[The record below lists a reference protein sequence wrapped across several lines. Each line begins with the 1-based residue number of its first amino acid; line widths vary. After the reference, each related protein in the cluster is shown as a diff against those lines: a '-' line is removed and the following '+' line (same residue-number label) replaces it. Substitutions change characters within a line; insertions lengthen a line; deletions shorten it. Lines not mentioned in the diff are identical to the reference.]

1 MGRRLRAVSLVAV
14 LLACSVLVMGQSRV
28 TPSRVYQAFQQL
40 TDYLLIGTGL
50 NTDSIRLD
58 VSSGVFRVREGDNL
72 ADGPMS
78 ALSYSSGN
86 GSAAAPAFTFTS
98 ETGTGFYRPFASGF
112 TITIAGVPT
121 AMFSGDPAGRG
132 ALQLGADKPIGWAST
147 NNPVSATSD
156 VFVKRAAA
164 GAVRIATASDANT
177 YDITL
182 ADWGTAL
189 SAEGVPVANSGLLYL
204 GASKIGRLVITGSGN
219 ELGQFQLNGTGNST
233 SASTD
238 NNSTTS
244 ATKDTASRINVYY
257 DAAGAS
263 GAGYY
268 IQNLRGGT
276 VTIRALLIGA

>member
-1 MGRRLRAVSLVAV
+1 MKRI
-14 LLACSVLVMGQSRV
+14 LL
-28 TPSRVYQAFQQL
+28 P
-40 TDYLLIGTGL
+40 
-50 NTDSIRLD
+50 
-58 VSSGVFRVREGDNL
+58 L
-72 ADGPMS
+72 A
-78 ALSYSSGN
+78 L
-86 GSAAAPAFTFTS
+86 AAAITVPVGAQFGWFTLNGGLIARMSSAVAAVTIEQAGSGPILSLIRRGIGVTS
-98 ETGTGFYRPFASGF
+98 TDGGRLSNT
-112 TITIAGVPT
+112 T
-121 AMFSGDPAGRG
+121 A
-132 ALQLGADKPIGWAST
+132 
-147 NNPVSATSD
+147 
-156 VFVKRAAA
+156 AAA
-164 GAVRIATASDANT
+164 GAQQYSPRSCWEGQGWKTDATAASQSVVFCMETQPVQGSSAPSGNFVLKASINGGAFST
-177 YDITL
+177 VGTFTSGGNFTAAGTVTGTIFNSTATTVVLGTAENPYTITL